1 MLYNSL
7 SLMSLNFSPMT
18 LKNTLLSIFCLF
30 GLTPITTLRAQQ
42 DVWSLERCVNYAL
55 ENNIMI
61 KQQEIGTKYSK
72 NNLTQSVANLLPN
85 LNASGGYSHSEGR
98 ALDNTTYQFNP
109 IVNSV
114 NASISSSITLF
125 SGFQKVN
132 TVRQNKIDLL
142 ASLQDLQ
149 KLKNDI
155 SLNIAAAYLQILFN
169 EELLAIQKS
178 QQDITRQ
185 QVDRTGKLVDAGSLP
200 RGNLLEIQ
208 AQYATEEVQVVN
220 AKNQLDL
227 SYLTLTQFL
236 DLDSVGNFRIEI
248 PAFGDITAQGMPSSL
263 LDVYLDAEQ
272 KMPQVKSAEYK
283 LHSSEVGLSMAY
295 GSLSP
300 RVSLSYY
307 YGSNYSDASK
317 KQVGTDSLG
326 IPIFG
331 DYTFNNQFRDNTSS
345 TVTAGVSI
353 PIFNGLMNAT
363 SISNA
368 KLAIA
373 NSKLTLENTKNILY
387 KDIQQAYAD
396 ALAALNKY
404 NASEKSLTAQKE
416 SFKYTQ
422 QKFEVG
428 LVNTVDFNT
437 AKNTLAR
444 TESDLLQ
451 AKYDYLFR
459 INILNFYRGMPITIK

>member
-1 MLYNSL
+1 
-7 SLMSLNFSPMT
+7 
-18 LKNTLLSIFCLF
+18 
-30 GLTPITTLRAQQ
+30 
-42 DVWSLERCVNYAL
+42 
-55 ENNIMI
+55 MI
-61 KQQEIGTKYSK
+61 KQQEIGTRYSK
-72 NNLTQSVANLLPN
+72 NTLNQSMANLFPN
-85 LNASGGYSHSEGR
+85 LNANGGYSHSEGR

-114 NASISSSITLF
+114 NASISSSVTLF

-208 AQYATEEVQVVN
+208 AQFATEEVQVVN

-236 DLDSVGNFRIEI
+236 DLDSVGTFRIEI
-248 PAFGDITAQGMPSSL
+248 PAFGEITSQGMPASL
-263 LDVYLDAEQ
+263 MDVYLDAEQ

-283 LHSSEVGLSMAY
+283 LRSSEVGLYMAY
-295 GSLSP
+295 GSISP

-317 KQVGTDSLG
+317 KQVGTDTLG
-326 IPIFG
+326 IPIFT
-331 DYTFNNQFRDNTSS
+331 DMYPLNEQFRDNASS
-345 TVTAGVSI
+345 TITAGVSV
-353 PIFNGLMNAT
+353 PLFNGLMNAT

-373 NSKLTLENTKNILY
+373 NSKLALENTRNMLY

-428 LVNTVDFNT
+428 LVTTVDFNT